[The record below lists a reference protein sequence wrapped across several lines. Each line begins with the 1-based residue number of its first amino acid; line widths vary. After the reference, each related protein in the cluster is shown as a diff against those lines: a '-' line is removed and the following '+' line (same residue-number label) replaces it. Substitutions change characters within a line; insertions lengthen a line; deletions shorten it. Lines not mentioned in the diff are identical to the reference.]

1 MEDRKYRVRKIIF
14 DEILTEEETQK
25 VLDEYNSFYKRTT
38 AKSEG
43 VDVISIDINQ
53 APYRLEIGEVLD
65 EDDLYYDKR
74 DEAMSNTLLGKWNEF
89 KDSWRNIWNS

>member
-14 DEILTEEETQK
+14 DEILTEEESQK

-38 AKSEG
+38 AKSKG

-53 APYRLEIGEVLD
+53 APYRLEIEEVLD